1 MDLAPI
7 PDGGTADNAGM
18 DDSTTASP
26 VEPGPI
32 ASGTEAHLISIS
44 RLQHVDGVDV
54 SLLRLRG
61 VVRAPTTEEFRS
73 RLSEAGTRSPYLVVD
88 LSELGYITSTGL
100 SLLLMQAE
108 AQRRRKGWLRVVAPS
123 AAVAMILDLSGVGQT
138 LAPLGSAED
147 AISDLRMRAA

>member
-7 PDGGTADNAGM
+7 PAAGAADNAGM
-18 DDSTTASP
+18 DDMTTAGP
-26 VEPGPI
+26 AEPRSL
-32 ASGTEAHLISIS
+32 ASSTEAHLISIS

-54 SLLRLRG
+54 SHLRLRG

-108 AQRRRKGWLRVVAPS
+108 AQRRRKGWLRVVSPS
-123 AAVAMILDLSGVGQT
+123 SAVAMILDLSGVGET
-138 LAPLGSAED
+138 LAPMGSAEE
-147 AISDLRMRAA
+147 AVSDLRMRAA